1 MLILFLYSNVNA
13 ILYTYSSSGTVN
25 AIHIDSA

>member
-1 MLILFLYSNVNA
+1 MFFILIEMYTT